1 MPDLAAMAFCSAV
14 YCLSP
19 VPALTRLILTFG
31 YLVWKSAATF
41 LRVGSHA
48 HTVMSPPVLSAAW
61 MSASDTVEDLAA
73 PLEPLEAVS
82 SEEPQAVA
90 TSVTDR
96 AAPMRRAR
104 RRDTVMVFPFIVLPG
119 EGSARR
125 AGGWSLFDASGRQ
138 ARLPVPLEQQERRDQ
153 RDDGE

>member
-1 MPDLAAMAFCSAV
+1 MAFCSAV

-48 HTVMSPPVLSAAW
+48 HTVMSPPVASAAW
-61 MSASDTVEDLAA
+61 MSASDTAADLAVPVPVSA
-73 PLEPLEAVS
+73 LS

-96 AAPMRRAR
+96 AAPKRRAR
-104 RRDTVMVFPFIVLPG
+104 RRDTVM
-119 EGSARR
+119 
-125 AGGWSLFDASGRQ
+125 
-138 ARLPVPLEQQERRDQ
+138 
-153 RDDGE
+153 